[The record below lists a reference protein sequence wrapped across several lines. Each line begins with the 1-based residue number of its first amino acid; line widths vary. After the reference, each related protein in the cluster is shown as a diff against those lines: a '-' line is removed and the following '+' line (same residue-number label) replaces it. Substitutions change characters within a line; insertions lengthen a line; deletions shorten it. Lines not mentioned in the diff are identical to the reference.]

1 MASVNVCS
9 RLSSNDTKRFQVS
22 VKDLDQIVGILSQ
35 EISKYLE
42 VNEENYDIIF
52 AGRVLK
58 PDAVLSKM
66 SIHHLSTVYVVPKF
80 SNVKSGQKDEV
91 VTGPSKSEVTMA
103 MQSALLNLEYR
114 NIVERMLSDPDS
126 VENIIATT
134 PGLDKDPAVLAM
146 LQKPELVAILAHPQN
161 MDSLLQLHP
170 SFAQAAV
177 TIATAVNEEA
187 PKSGISASGGV
198 SYSMDQMSDED
209 EDMSEVQANRGRRQ
223 VPHGASGSQNIT
235 ASQLAA
241 ALQAATGSGSSG
253 TSPPVAVVP
262 STSQQS
268 MYFLL
273 GIFQPGPSGSG
284 TAISSDF
291 FQQAMAHAQ
300 SASSDAALQ
309 QLREMGITDENV
321 ARQALAATGG
331 DIQAAID
338 LIFGDGL
345 M

>member
-1 MASVNVCS
+1 MATLNVCS
-9 RLSSNDTKRFQVS
+9 RLGSSEIKRFQVT
-22 VKDLDQIVGILSQ
+22 VKDLEQNVKTVIE
-35 EISKYLE
+35 EISKNVKMGE
-42 VNEENYDIIF
+42 DGFDIIY
-52 AGRVLK
+52 AGQVLK
-58 PDAVLSKM
+58 QEDVLSKN
-66 SIHHLSTVYVVPKF
+66 SIHNLSTLYVVRKF
-80 SNVKSGQKDEV
+80 TNKKQVDIKEESAIAP
-91 VTGPSKSEVTMA
+91 PSKSEVTMA

-114 NIVERMLSDPDS
+114 NIVQRMLSDPDS

-134 PGLDKDPAVLAM
+134 PGLDNDPAVLAM
-146 LQKPELVAILAHPQN
+146 LQEPELAAVLSHPQN
-161 MDSLLQLHP
+161 LESLLELHP

-177 TIATAVNEEA
+177 TIATAVNEESA
-187 PKSGISASGGV
+187 KSGKTSAGGL

-209 EDMSEVQANRGRRQ
+209 EEMPEHQTRRPQGSRGATQ
-223 VPHGASGSQNIT
+223 NNIT

-241 ALQAATGSGSSG
+241 ALQAATGAAFNAPS
-253 TSPPVAVVP
+253 TSPGA
-262 STSQQS
+262 STSQQ
-268 MYFLL
+268 
-273 GIFQPGPSGSG
+273 PGPSSG
-284 TAISSDF
+284 TITNDF

-300 SASSDAALQ
+300 SASSDGALQ